1 MQSAHSIITE
11 REIEMILSLIFCL
24 EEDFSIKYSRIRFL
38 VQLFSQS
45 KRQNNPMDRKSD
57 NYVQLE
63 MPSRQWRSHTRA
75 CPGMWPSN

>member
-45 KRQNNPMDRKSD
+45 KRQNNPNGQKIR
-57 NYVQLE
+57 
-63 MPSRQWRSHTRA
+63 
-75 CPGMWPSN
+75 